1 MTDTSFGLGRAI
13 AGRQISHSPPARRIS
28 VMLQAPPQLPDLS
41 VDFLTWLNAE
51 LRRHI
56 EGPVEREE
64 EEAVEKAGL
73 VNRLKAYLTR
83 A

>member
-1 MTDTSFGLGRAI
+1 MI
-13 AGRQISHSPPARRIS
+13 
-28 VMLQAPPQLPDLS
+28 QAPPQLPDLS
-41 VDFLTWLNAE
+41 VDFLTWINAE

-56 EGPVEREE
+56 EGPRESE
-64 EEAVEKAGL
+64 EGEDEKAGSGGL

>member
-1 MTDTSFGLGRAI
+1 
-13 AGRQISHSPPARRIS
+13 
-28 VMLQAPPQLPDLS
+28 MLQAPPQLPDLS

>member
-1 MTDTSFGLGRAI
+1 
-13 AGRQISHSPPARRIS
+13 
-28 VMLQAPPQLPDLS
+28 MLQAPPQLPDLS
-41 VDFLTWLNAE
+41 VDFLTWINAE

-56 EGPVEREE
+56 AGPEE
-64 EEAVEKAGL
+64 PEEQEDEKAGL